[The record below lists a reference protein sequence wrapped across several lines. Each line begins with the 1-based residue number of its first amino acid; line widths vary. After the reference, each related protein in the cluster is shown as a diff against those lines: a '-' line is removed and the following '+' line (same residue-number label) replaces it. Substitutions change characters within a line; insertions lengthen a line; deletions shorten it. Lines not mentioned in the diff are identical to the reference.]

1 MFGKSSLLNAL
12 LKENRA
18 IVTEIAGTTRDTIE
32 EYVTI
37 KGIPLKLIDTAGI
50 RDTKDIV
57 ESIGIEKSKNAIDE
71 AELVLLILDAISGI
85 SEEDKTLI
93 EMVKNKKH
101 IILVNKIDIGE
112 KISTADLNDENV
124 IEISIKNDI
133 GLDLLENKIEEMFNS
148 VELDS
153 ENDVI
158 ITNSRHQSLIVKAKQ
173 GINNALK
180 SVKDGIPLDMI
191 SIDIEEAIQN
201 LGEITGDNVSEEVI
215 TGIFAKFCLGK

>member
-133 GLDLLENKIEEMFNS
+133 Y
-148 VELDS
+148 
-153 ENDVI
+153 
-158 ITNSRHQSLIVKAKQ
+158 
-173 GINNALK
+173 
-180 SVKDGIPLDMI
+180 
-191 SIDIEEAIQN
+191 
-201 LGEITGDNVSEEVI
+201 
-215 TGIFAKFCLGK
+215 